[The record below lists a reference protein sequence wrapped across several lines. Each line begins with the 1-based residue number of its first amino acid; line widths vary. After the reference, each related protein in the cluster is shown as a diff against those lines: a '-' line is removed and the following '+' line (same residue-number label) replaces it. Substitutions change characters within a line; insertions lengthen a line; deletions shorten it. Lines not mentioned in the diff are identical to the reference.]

1 MGEYIMIRTGKKEIV
16 LCLVGMFLFSIT
28 NASSQETGV
37 SSGGS
42 GSSEDPYIVPRASSN
57 IRIDGDLDEEAW
69 RDALVLELRY
79 EVSPGENID
88 PPVRTEVLLTCN
100 DENLYA
106 AFRCQDPDPSAI
118 RAHLTDRED
127 FFGDDHVN
135 IHIDTFN
142 DERRSFTIGA
152 NPFGVQMDAISTL
165 NFSFDWSW
173 DTIFE
178 SDGRIYSWGY
188 VVELAV
194 PFDQIRFQRTGG
206 SQVWGFDAWRIYPR
220 SVEHYIGVIPQDRN
234 NNCFQC
240 QMVKIEGFEGVSPG
254 HNLELVPTLMSV
266 RTDVRNEMPAGTF
279 QKENQEAQLG
289 LTSKWGITPNLTLG
303 GTLNPDFSQ
312 VEADALLV
320 DINEPFA
327 LYYSEKRPFFTEGAD
342 FFSTLKRAVYTRTM
356 RDPSYGLKLTGKEFG
371 NTLGGYVV
379 RDDLTNLIFPGSQSS
394 RSSSL
399 NSESTA
405 SVFRYKRDISNR
417 YTLGALF
424 TDREGQDYFNRMY
437 GFDGNLLLT
446 RTDQLQVQYLQSST
460 RYPMTTA
467 EEYDQ
472 RTGPFGDNFI
482 ALEYDH
488 ETRNIGWW
496 LDYERA
502 GSDFRADLGFIPR
515 VGYSNV
521 EGGVNYEWT
530 AKPGAWWSSMKI
542 GNELNYYEDMNGN
555 PFDRKTSL
563 WFEYYGNMQSSL
575 YTKVTRSR
583 ERFLDREFGL
593 TSYWLQ
599 GGFWPA
605 GNIELYFWGGFGD
618 RVDYA
623 NVRPGRRILLNPY
636 VEYRPGKHLRLS
648 LDQAYERMN
657 VDGGTLY
664 TANISQLTVIYQL
677 SVRTFLR
684 SIIQYVDYRYNTG
697 LYTFD
702 IDHLYSHVFTQHL
715 FSYKINPQT
724 VLFLGYTDN
733 AFGNSSYDLTR
744 SDRTFFAKVGY
755 AGLL

>member
-1 MGEYIMIRTGKKEIV
+1 MNGFGRKEKVLYLIGMILLSMTSPA
-16 LCLVGMFLFSIT
+16 F
-28 NASSQETGV
+28 SQEIGV
-37 SSGGS
+37 SSSGS
-42 GSSEDPYIVPRASSN
+42 GSSEDPYIVPKAGSI
-57 IRIDGDLDEEAW
+57 IRIDGILDEEVW
-69 RDALVLELRY
+69 DRALLLELRY

-88 PPVRTEVLLTCN
+88 PPVQTEVLLTYD

-106 AFRCQDPDPSAI
+106 AFRCYDPYPSAI

-152 NPFGVQMDAISTL
+152 NPYGVQMDAISTL
-165 NFSFDWSW
+165 DFSFDWSW

-178 SDGRIYSWGY
+178 SDGQINSWGY

-194 PFDQIRFQRTGG
+194 PFDQIRFQRAGG

-220 SVEHYIGVIPQDRN
+220 NVEYYIGVIPQDRN

-254 HNLELVPTLMSV
+254 HNLELVPTLISV
-266 RTDVRNEMPAGTF
+266 RTDARHDMPEGSLE
-279 QKENQEAQLG
+279 KENQEAELG
-289 LTSKWGITPNLTLG
+289 FTSKWGITPNLTLG

-312 VEADALLV
+312 VEADALQL
-320 DINEPFA
+320 DINQPFA

-356 RDPSYGLKLTGKEFG
+356 RDPSYGLKLTGKEFE

-379 RDDLTNLIFPGSQSS
+379 RDNLTNLIFPSSQSS

-399 NSESTA
+399 TMESTS
-405 SVFRYKRDISNR
+405 SVFRYKRDISNK

-424 TDREGQDYFNRMY
+424 TDREGQEYFNRMY
-437 GFDGNLLLT
+437 GFDGNFLLT

-460 RYPMTTA
+460 RYPKTTA
-467 EEYDQ
+467 AEYDQ
-472 RTGPFGDNFI
+472 KTGAFGDRFI

-488 ETRNIGWW
+488 DTRNIGWW

-530 AKPGAWWSSMKI
+530 AKPGTWWSSMRV
-542 GNELNYYEDMNGN
+542 GNELNYYEDMKGK
-555 PFDRKTSL
+555 PFDRQASF
-563 WFEYYGNMQSSL
+563 WFQYNGNMQSNL
-575 YTKVTRSR
+575 YTKWTRSR
-583 ERFLDREFGL
+583 ERYLDREFDL
-593 TSYWLQ
+593 TSYRLQ

-605 GNIELYFWGGFGD
+605 GNLEFYFWGRFGD
-618 RVDYA
+618 RIDYA
-623 NVRPGRRILLNPY
+623 NVRPGKRILLNPY
-636 VEYRPGKHLRLS
+636 VEYRPGKHLRLA
-648 LDQAYERMN
+648 LDHAYERMD
-657 VDGGTLY
+657 VYGGKLY

-677 SVRTFLR
+677 SVRTFVR

-697 LYTFD
+697 LYKFD

-733 AFGNSSYDLTR
+733 AFGCSDYNLTR

>member
-1 MGEYIMIRTGKKEIV
+1 MSRFGRKDII
-16 LCLVGMFLFSIT
+16 LCLVGLCLLSIT
-28 NASSQETGV
+28 SFAT
-37 SSGGS
+37 GGS
-42 GSSEDPYIVPRASSN
+42 GSSEDPYIVPRAGSRIS
-57 IRIDGDLDEEAW
+57 IDGLLDEEVW
-69 RDALVLELRY
+69 DKALALELRY

-88 PPVRTEVLLTCN
+88 PPVRTEVLLTCD

-106 AFRCQDPDPSAI
+106 AFRCHDPDPSAI

-142 DERRSFTIGA
+142 DERRSFTMGA

-165 NFSFDWSW
+165 DFSFDWSW

-178 SDGRIYSWGY
+178 SDGQIHSWGY
-188 VVELAV
+188 TVELAI

-220 SVEHYIGVIPQDRN
+220 NVEYYIGVIKQDRN

-240 QMVKIEGFEGVSPG
+240 QMVKVEGFEGVSPG

-266 RTDVRNEMPAGTF
+266 RTDARPEMPTGSF
-279 QKENQEAQLG
+279 EKENQEAEFG
-289 LTSKWGITPNLTLG
+289 FTSKWGMTPNLTLG

-312 VEADALLV
+312 VEADALQL

-342 FFSTLKRAVYTRTM
+342 FFSTPKRAIYTRTM

-379 RDDLTNLIFPGSQSS
+379 RDDLTNLIFPGSQGS

-399 NSESTA
+399 NMESTS
-405 SVFRYKRDISNR
+405 SVFRYKRDISNK

-437 GFDGNLLLT
+437 GFDGNFLLT
-446 RTDQLQVQYLQSST
+446 RTDKIQVQYLQSST
-460 RYPMTTA
+460 RYPKTTA

-472 RTGPFGDNFI
+472 KTGDFGDGIF

-488 ETRNIGWW
+488 NTRNVGWW

-530 AKPGAWWSSMKI
+530 AKPGAWWSSMRI
-542 GNELNYYEDMNGN
+542 GNELNYYEDMRGN
-555 PFDRKTSL
+555 PFDRQASL
-563 WFEYYGNMQSSL
+563 WLQYRGNMQSSMYAKL
-575 YTKVTRSR
+575 TRSR
-583 ERFLDREFGL
+583 ERYLDQEFDL
-593 TSYWLQ
+593 TSCRLQ

-605 GNIELYFWGGFGD
+605 GNLELYFWGRFGD

-636 VEYRPGKHLRLS
+636 VEYRPGRHLRLS
-648 LDQAYERMN
+648 LDHAYERMN
-657 VDGGTLY
+657 VDKGNLY
-664 TANISQLTVIYQL
+664 TANISQLTVIYQF
-677 SVRTFLR
+677 SVRTFVR
-684 SIIQYVDYRYNTG
+684 SVVQYVDYRYNTG

-702 IDHLYSHVFTQHL
+702 IDHLYNHIFTQHL

-733 AFGNSSYDLTR
+733 AFGSSDYGLTR